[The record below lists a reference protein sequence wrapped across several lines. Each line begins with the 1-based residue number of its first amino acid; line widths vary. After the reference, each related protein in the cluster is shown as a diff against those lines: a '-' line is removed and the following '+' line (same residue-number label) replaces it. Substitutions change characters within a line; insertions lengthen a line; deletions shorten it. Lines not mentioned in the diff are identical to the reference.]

1 MVIDIIYILINKG
14 VRVAIVKEG
23 IETNNL
29 TYKLLLGIFR
39 SIAEMERKTI
49 QERTKQSI
57 NALKE
62 IKVDTR
68 EIRTKSGKCF
78 GREEK
83 TIHNLPQNFY
93 KYYSKMIN
101 GEIKK
106 LKWQNY

>member
-23 IETNNL
+23 IDTNNL

-78 GREEK
+78 GR
-83 TIHNLPQNFY
+83 
-93 KYYSKMIN
+93 
-101 GEIKK
+101 
-106 LKWQNY
+106 